1 MGVARYGRPNNKKS
15 LDIALQTVLS
25 QFTWQQITFQGAF
38 LKIDNVR
45 SSDTSSADL
54 ISLRNTTLLS

>member
-1 MGVARYGRPNNKKS
+1 MGVARYGRPKNKKS
-15 LDIALQTVLS
+15 LDVALQAVLS

-45 SSDTSSADL
+45 ESDTIAADL
-54 ISLRNTTLLS
+54 ISLGTTTLLS